1 MSKKY
6 DTDLPILIIVKKG
19 RRGRGFQ
26 VSPVEDAENPSM
38 CQGSQDLGELIEE
51 MVNDES
57 QPRVDLKQMF
67 SPTAV
72 SSYDAS
78 QSNGGS
84 KQEQTSHQEDEDGQE
99 DAAGKGGIF
108 EGVSE
113 AEDPADQLLVNAFSW
128 VVNKGQSMSTQSKPR
143 RRRRRVKTRAS

>member
-57 QPRVDLKQMF
+57 QPRVDLKEML
-67 SPTAV
+67 SSAELA
-72 SSYDAS
+72 SYDEAS
-78 QSNGGS
+78 SNNRTN
-84 KQEQTSHQEDEDGQE
+84 EEDPSHEEGTEEDTVKG
-99 DAAGKGGIF
+99 GGIF

-143 RRRRRVKTRAS
+143 RRRRRAKTRAS